1 MKISYIYHSG
11 FMVET
16 ESATLLFDYFK
27 GKLPAFPVDKPLII
41 FASHKHKDHFSF
53 RVFELENHPGGV
65 SYIFG
70 NDIKFTDRYL
80 ERHGIDPGV
89 KDNIIRMQPHT
100 TLELPISAPGQEN
113 ERNSI
118 KIHTLKST
126 DAGVAFCV
134 QTAEGCIF
142 HAGDLNLWHWN
153 GETEEFN
160 RGQEKAY
167 QAEIQYLK
175 TWLEKEAVNVV
186 DVAFLPLDPRLGEAY
201 VLGADY
207 FLGHIPVKM
216 VYPMHMW
223 DDYDVV
229 NRYIAHCEADG
240 EKTLQTF
247 KICEHS
253 FFTKQT

>member
-1 MKISYIYHSG
+1 MKVSYIYHSG

-27 GKLPAFPVDKPLII
+27 GELPAFPVDKPLIV

-53 RVFELENHPGGV
+53 RVFEPENHPGGV

-100 TLELPISAPGQEN
+100 TLELPISVPGQEK
-113 ERNSI
+113 ERSSI

-142 HAGDLNLWHWN
+142 HAGDLNWWHWS

-175 TWLEKEAVNVV
+175 TWLEKEQVNVV
-186 DVAFLPLDPRLGEAY
+186 DAAFLPLDPRLGEAY
-201 VLGADY
+201 AFGADY

-240 EKTLQTF
+240 EKTLQAF